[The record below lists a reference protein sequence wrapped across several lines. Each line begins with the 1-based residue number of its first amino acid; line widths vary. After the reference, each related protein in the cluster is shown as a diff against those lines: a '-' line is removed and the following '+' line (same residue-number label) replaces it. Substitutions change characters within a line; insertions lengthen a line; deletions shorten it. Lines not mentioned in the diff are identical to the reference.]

1 MCSTVL
7 MVHEKH
13 PKVGAT
19 GSQDGFV
26 CLEVDVV
33 DSDTAVTEKAPLSL
47 VVELLQDIAAV
58 VGLCHLLLTRPG
70 AVGRAAAEVLWS

>member
-58 VGLCHLLLTRPG
+58 AGLCHLLLTRPMQNKT
-70 AVGRAAAEVLWS
+70 

>member
-1 MCSTVL
+1 

-58 VGLCHLLLTRPG
+58 AGLCHLLLTRPMQNKT
-70 AVGRAAAEVLWS
+70 